1 MVKRKVIWSPKAK
14 LDLFLILDFFYKRND
29 TKTYSRKLNST
40 LRNSV
45 RLLEKY
51 PEIGVNTDIQNVR
64 NLIEGDYSIFYQI
77 KPETIEI
84 ISIWDNRQNPDNL
97 QFGD

>member
-14 LDLFLILDFFYKRND
+14 LDLFLILDFFYKRNG
-29 TKTYSRKLNST
+29 TKTYSRKLNTT

-51 PEIGVNTDIQNVR
+51 PEIGVNTDIQNVQ
-64 NLIEGDYSIFYQI
+64 NLIEGDYSIFYES
-77 KPETIEI
+77 KPDVIEI
-84 ISIWDNRQNPDNL
+84 ITIWDNRQNPDDL
-97 QFGD
+97 LIE